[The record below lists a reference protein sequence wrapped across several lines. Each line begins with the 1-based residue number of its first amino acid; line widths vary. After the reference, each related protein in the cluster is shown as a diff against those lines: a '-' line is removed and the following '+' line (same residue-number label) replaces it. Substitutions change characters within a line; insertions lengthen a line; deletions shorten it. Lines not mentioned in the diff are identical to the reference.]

1 MSSTANL
8 DQDALANL
16 TPEERAAFDDPEYS
30 EAELAAMKRLAGD
43 APDDDADDGDDTD
56 EVLDA
61 NGNPVD
67 VPVPPAKPNDAPAP
81 GADNTPAPATPAAE
95 AAPEPVSDKPLVY
108 KAALPDDFDAKV
120 AALGGSEADAWA
132 KFESGDFDRSELQ
145 AELSRISAERSDL
158 AAMKV
163 KAEVSQEMTQQ
174 SAEVAWNNAIDR
186 LYANAAKESGIDYR
200 KDNDRN
206 AELDQFVKVLAN
218 NPANADKSMDWF
230 LTEAHK
236 RVLALNGKAPTP
248 TPTPPTPPAKPAQN
262 RTPPPAPKSLAHVPG
277 GEGPGDIGGEFAHL
291 DALDGDALESAI
303 AKMTPAQ
310 REKFSKGG

>member
-8 DQDALANL
+8 DQDALNNL

-43 APDDDADDGDDTD
+43 APDDDDADDDTD

-61 NGNPVD
+61 DGKPVD
-67 VPVPPAKPNDAPAP
+67 VPVPPAKP
-81 GADNTPAPATPAAE
+81 ADTPAPAAADTPAPAAPAAE
-95 AAPEPVSDKPLVY
+95 AAPEPVADKPLVY
-108 KAALPDDFDAKV
+108 KAALPEDYDAKV
-120 AALGGSEADAWA
+120 AALGSSEADAWA
-132 KFESGDFDRSELQ
+132 KFETGDLDRPALQ

-174 SAEVAWNNAIDR
+174 SAEVAWNNAINR

-218 NPANADKSMDWF
+218 SPANADKSMDWF

-236 RVLALNGKAPTP
+236 RVLALNGKTP
-248 TPTPPTPPAKPAQN
+248 TPTPAPPPVKPAQN

-291 DALDGDALESAI
+291 DALGGEDLEAAI

-310 REKFSKGG
+310 REKFSRGG